1 MKQWGGDDAIVRWRA
16 DRLVNTDY
24 IHLNFRGGARL
35 ADLFAKALDDALT
48 QPDSPLTPPR

>member
-1 MKQWGGDDAIVRWRA
+1 MGGDDAIVRWRA